1 MSFSLRSLYGAVA
14 LHRPDI
20 EGAKIQYA
28 VQESARTL
36 ARMTMLDRER
46 KNYSVAA
53 GVGSFTITPSS
64 GKSLVRILHLWW
76 KRPAESG
83 YSEMPE
89 ATLWFLST
97 RPIRAV
103 DPFVWAQEDDRIY
116 VAPGNPNGGDVIVEL
131 ATAPTADAS
140 VGTDTTGLPES
151 MAPAIVSWAASLVL
165 MEPGSGM
172 NHAAAA
178 AAREHALQAIGFHG
192 NIRLKGDDNFPYAGI
207 VPSPG
212 GKA

>member
-1 MSFSLRSLYGAVA
+1 MSFSIRSLYGAVA

-28 VQESARTL
+28 VQEAAKQVARL
-36 ARMTMLDRER
+36 TMLDRER
-46 KNYSVAA
+46 LNYTVNPGVA
-53 GVGSFTITPSS
+53 SFTVTPSA
-64 GKSLVRILHLWW
+64 GKNLVRITHLWW
-76 KRPAESG
+76 KRPTDNG
-83 YSEMPE
+83 YAEMPE
-89 ATLWFLST
+89 ASLWFLST

-103 DPFVWAQEDDRIY
+103 DPMFWAQEDNRIY
-116 VAPGNPNGGDVIVEL
+116 VTPGNPSGGDVIVEI
-131 ATAPTADAS
+131 ATAPSNDAS
-140 VGTDTTGLPES
+140 VGTDTCGLPETL
-151 MAPAIVSWAASLVL
+151 APAIVSWAASMVL

-178 AAREHALQAIGFHG
+178 AAREQALQAIGFIG
-192 NIRLKGDDNFPYAGI
+192 AVRLKGDDNFPYAGV